1 MRTLS
6 DILTCK
12 DTRNLSVLYLS
23 RITDTE
29 SLHAK
34 PIEYFNLNNIY
45 LENKTHGTDTESL
58 YTKPIEYFNM

>member
-1 MRTLS
+1 MV
-6 DILTCK
+6 
-12 DTRNLSVLYLS
+12 SVLYLS

-29 SLHAK
+29 SLHAN

-58 YTKPIEYFNM
+58 YTKPIE